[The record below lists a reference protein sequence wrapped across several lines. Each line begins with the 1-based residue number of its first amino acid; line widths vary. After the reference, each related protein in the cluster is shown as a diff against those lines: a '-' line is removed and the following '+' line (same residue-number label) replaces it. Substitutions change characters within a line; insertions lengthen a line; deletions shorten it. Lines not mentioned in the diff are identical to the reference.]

1 MEWLDLKI
9 KWISLIKIT
18 LSSHP
23 GLFEINVMI
32 HWYVLLFLCRLD
44 WSRSS
49 ALYFL
54 VAMVNPL
61 LELHWWLL
69 CFITHAH
76 SEHKLNILRAD
87 WRNSDFLENEFLM
100 LDWSLTQVLK
110 PAFWIYF
117 IYLFC
122 ASLCLIEHLWNQR
135 MKRFRAFFLFH
146 KLLVSFLGWS
156 LAQMSCWKTGFLY
169 V

>member
-1 MEWLDLKI
+1 MSWSTGMYYYFSVD
-9 KWISLIKIT
+9 WIEVEALPFI
-18 LSSHP
+18 
-23 GLFEINVMI
+23 F
-32 HWYVLLFLCRLD
+32 LLP
-44 WSRSS
+44 WWI
-49 ALYFL
+49 L
-54 VAMVNPL
+54 V

-156 LAQMSCWKTGFLY
+156 LAQMSCWKTAFLCVNANSY
-169 V
+169 